1 MLVAT
6 DDVYL
11 SRLDSKHTAVDLV
24 GLLVGDLDAELLLVQ
39 LSETCTVPV
48 FSEGKNS
55 STYLLDGHHHLDGVQ
70 AVKTEIV
77 GEVGNTVD
85 LMSRVC

>member
-6 DDVYL
+6 DVYL

-48 FSEGKNS
+48 FSEEKNS
-55 STYLLDGHHHLDGVQ
+55 STYLFDGHHHLDGVQ

-77 GEVGNTVD
+77 GEVRNAVD
-85 LMSRVC
+85 LMSRTC